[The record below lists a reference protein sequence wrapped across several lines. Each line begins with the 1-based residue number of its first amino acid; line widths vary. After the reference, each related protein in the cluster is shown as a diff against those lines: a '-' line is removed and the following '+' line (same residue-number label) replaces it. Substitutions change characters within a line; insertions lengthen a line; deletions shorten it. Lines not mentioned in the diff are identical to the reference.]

1 VPRREDSLLHRAT
14 GEEALKECEC
24 CEKQLKEGY
33 SVTLR
38 LCHNCRVDLE
48 EWLERKKAKT

>member
-1 VPRREDSLLHRAT
+1 MT
-14 GEEALKECEC
+14 KCES